1 MVNLQKVKQLRE
13 QTGASIALCNKAL
26 KETKDDLEKA
36 AKLLAKWGIE
46 IADKKGSRATN
57 SGTIAS
63 YVHHNGRVA
72 ATVSLLC
79 ETDFVAKNE
88 EFKRLA
94 YEIAMQVCS
103 MKPKNS
109 IELLE
114 QAYIRDNSLTIE
126 TLIKQ
131 KIALLGENIRL
142 GEFVR
147 LEL

>member
-1 MVNLQKVKQLRE
+1 MDLKKLKELRN
-13 QTGASIALCNKAL
+13 QSKASVSLCNKAL
-26 KETKDDLEKA
+26 KEANGSLEKA
-36 AKLLAKWGIE
+36 AKLLTQWGIE
-46 IADKKGSRATN
+46 TAEKKANRQTLN
-57 SGTIAS
+57 GTIAS

-88 EFKRLA
+88 EFKQLA
-94 YEIAMQVCS
+94 YEIAMQIAS
-103 MKPKNS
+103 MNPKTTS
-109 IELLE
+109 ELLAQE
-114 QAYIRDNSLTIE
+114 YIRDCSITVE

-131 KIALLGENIRL
+131 KIALLGENIRV

>member
-1 MVNLQKVKQLRE
+1 
-13 QTGASIALCNKAL
+13 
-26 KETKDDLEKA
+26 LEKA
-36 AKLLAKWGIE
+36 AKLLTQWGIE
-46 IADKKGSRATN
+46 TAEKKANRQTLN
-57 SGTIAS
+57 GTIAS

-88 EFKRLA
+88 EFKQLA
-94 YEIAMQVCS
+94 YEIAMQIAS
-103 MKPKNS
+103 MNPKTTS
-109 IELLE
+109 ELLAQE
-114 QAYIRDNSLTIE
+114 YIRDCSITVE

-131 KIALLGENIRL
+131 KIALLGENIRV